1 MNSILK
7 NKLIIAFSVILIF
20 VLLYTFRSN
29 LNPYFTKIKNQ
40 AAAFFA
46 MGISVDDLV
55 RKYVGV
61 GGDEQKIKILLVAGH
76 EPNYGGAEY
85 KGLKERDLN
94 LLLSE
99 KIKEALSLNKKFE
112 VITARDENGWNPDLE
127 KYVKKNKTSIMTWV
141 AGLKKQMSKL
151 VSAKKLTKVSAK
163 MGHAV
168 ASANTTAFLY
178 GINKWA
184 NENKVDIA
192 IHLHFN
198 DNPKYKGQPNYEGFS
213 IYVPESQYSNA
224 TSSKVLAL
232 DLENELTKIQKISTM
247 EEESAG
253 VIEDQELIALGRYN
267 SADALSVLIEYAYI
281 YENFMQNARLRNSY
295 IDNAAIFT
303 AQAVNKFFESRLG
316 GYRRDY

>member
-1 MNSILK
+1 MYKKIF
-7 NKLIIAFSVILIF
+7 IIVFVILVL
-20 VLLYTFRSN
+20 VLLYNFRGT
-29 LNPYFTKIKNQ
+29 LEPYLTKIKNQ
-40 AAAFFA
+40 AATFFA

-85 KGLKERDLN
+85 NGLRERDLN
-94 LLLSE
+94 LLISE
-99 KIKEALSLNKKFE
+99 KIKDILSRNKKFE
-112 VITARDENGWNPDLE
+112 VVVTRDAGGWNPELE
-127 KYVKKNKTSIMTWV
+127 KYVKENKTSIMSWV

-151 VSAKKLTKVSAK
+151 VSTKRLTKVSAK

-168 ASANTTAFLY
+168 AAPNTTAFLY
-178 GINKWA
+178 GINKWG

-232 DLENELTKIQKISTM
+232 DLKNELTKIQKISTM
-247 EEESAG
+247 EEESTG

-303 AQAVNKFFESRLG
+303 AQAVNKFFESRLD